1 MEGLT
6 QIVCHLV
13 GIPQILHAEADDIH
27 KVLHQPKELLGIGA
41 HLRWREA
48 GKPKLGKMLC
58 CPPSPLLCYLFFWAL
73 WVIPSHSRVAGS

>member
-41 HLRWREA
+41 HLRWREV
-48 GKPKLGKMLC
+48 GKPKLGKMLEPPFLSC
-58 CPPSPLLCYLFFWAL
+58 LLPSSATPFLCPVGHAFA
-73 WVIPSHSRVAGS
+73 